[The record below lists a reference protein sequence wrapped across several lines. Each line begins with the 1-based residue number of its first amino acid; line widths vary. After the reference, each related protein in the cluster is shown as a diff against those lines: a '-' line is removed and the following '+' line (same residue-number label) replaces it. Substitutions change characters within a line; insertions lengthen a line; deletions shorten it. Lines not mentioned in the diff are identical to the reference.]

1 MSWRVPALLVLAVLA
16 SSESPGL
23 GSTSQL
29 VDPHPCSQL
38 SGFTCSTLVVPLDH
52 HGRRPGVLRLD
63 GAAREVYGTDDVVA
77 DMELLRQALG
87 VERWALDGV
96 SYGTFVAERYAVAHP
111 AHVTRLVLDSVV
123 PHVAGFE
130 LVPVELRAVARV
142 LRLA

>member
-63 GAAREVYGTDDVVA
+63 VAAADNVGAPRGV
-77 DMELLRQALG
+77 LLFLAGGPGQPGVLYAAKIVQAL
-87 VERWALDGV
+87 A
-96 SYGTFVAERYAVAHP
+96 
-111 AHVTRLVLDSVV
+111 
-123 PHVAGFE
+123 
-130 LVPVELRAVARV
+130 
-142 LRLA
+142 